1 MNRNYM
7 IVLSTL
13 AFAMVILVAPEQADA
28 LQAGTAKTDITPPI
42 GGSMYGYG
50 ARGENVSQGVH
61 DPLYAKAVVLE
72 HDGNII
78 AWVTLDLGTFT
89 HENTANVK
97 ELVKKQTGID
107 QLICTASHTHS
118 APGTQDDF
126 PSAEK
131 SYLREMEKKIADTV
145 EKAKSKMKPAQIKAG
160 KGYVKEGHN
169 RRLINPD
176 GNAEMMWGNRARIA
190 TSPVDY
196 SVGVIRIETP
206 KGKNISTLVNYQTH
220 PVVLGPEN
228 LLISADYPGYMMEKV
243 EKALGGQCQF
253 IQGAAGDINPFWDKT
268 PPEEGAFEQAE
279 KMGLAIADEVIRL
292 SNSTYM
298 TLVNGEP
305 TLSFNSE
312 TIMLADRKDR
322 ERSDLKYDAEVNT
335 VVIGSDIAL
344 ATFPGEFFVQHGLRL
359 KEASR
364 IKNTFFAGYSNGRLR
379 YFPTIQAVT
388 EGGYGAASATIVEV
402 GAGEHLVNRALINIH
417 YQADLVKP

>member
-1 MNRNYM
+1 M
-7 IVLSTL
+7 IMLSTL
-13 AFAMVILVAPEQADA
+13 AFAMVGLVAPEQAYG
-28 LQAGTAKTDITPPI
+28 LQAGAAKTDITPPI

-50 ARGENVSQGVH
+50 ARGDNVSEGIH

-72 HDGNII
+72 HDGNTI

-97 ELVKKQTGID
+97 KLVKNQTGID
-107 QLICTASHTHS
+107 QLVCTASHTHS
-118 APGTQDDF
+118 APGVQGDF
-126 PSAEK
+126 PSADK
-131 SYLREMEKKIADTV
+131 PYLRELEKKIAATV
-145 EKAKSKMKPAQIKAG
+145 KKAQANMKSAQIKVG
-160 KGYVKEGHN
+160 KGYVKEGFN

-176 GNAEMMWGNRARIA
+176 GKAEMFWVNRSRIA

-196 SVGVIRIETP
+196 SVGVIRIETT
-206 KGKNISTLVNYQTH
+206 KGKNITTLVNYQTH

-228 LLISADYPGYMMEKV
+228 LLISADYPGYMMNKV
-243 EKALGGQCQF
+243 EKTLGGQCQF

-268 PPEEGAFEQAE
+268 PPEEGGFEQAE
-279 KMGLAIADEVIRL
+279 KMGHAIADEVIRL

-298 TLVNGEP
+298 SLVNGDP
-305 TLSFNSE
+305 TLSFKSE
-312 TIMLADRKDR
+312 TILLADRKDR
-322 ERSDLKYDAEVNT
+322 ERSVLKYDAEVNT

-344 ATFPGEFFVQHGLRL
+344 ASFPGEFFVQHGLRL

-364 IKNTFFAGYSNGRLR
+364 VKNTFFVGYSNGRLR

-417 YQADLVKP
+417 FQADMVKP